1 MIRVLQTDR
10 NNRIWYGWYLGKRK
24 RSHSVVS
31 NSLWPH
37 GLKAAR
43 LLHPGDFPGKSTGVG
58 CYFLLQGIPLTQGL
72 NLGLPALS
80 DTLLS
85 ETPGKRHS
93 KTNCCK
99 FTEQIIICLK
109 SRPTNTWS
117 LPRSA
122 VLQEC
127 SYKDF
132 FYTLCK
138 TYHYKIIALFK
149 LQFNICWKNM
159 AKKAA
164 FRRIHQVVLTPKSLG
179 KKSCLMTVFFLI
191 SNYAFPNWSILV
203 TLL

>member
-1 MIRVLQTDR
+1 MDRNLPGSSIHGIFQVRVLEWVAIFFSRGSPWPRDRHCRQTLYCLR
-10 NNRIWYGWYLGKRK
+10 
-24 RSHSVVS
+24 H
-31 NSLWPH
+31 
-37 GLKAAR
+37 
-43 LLHPGDFPGKSTGVG
+43 
-58 CYFLLQGIPLTQGL
+58 QGRGIQKQT
-72 NLGLPALS
+72 AV
-80 DTLLS
+80 
-85 ETPGKRHS
+85 
-93 KTNCCK
+93 K

-117 LPRSA
+117 LPRST

-132 FYTLCK
+132 FYTVCK

-149 LQFNICWKNM
+149 LQFNTCWKNM